1 MTLLNAT
8 KNQSY
13 LILSISQ
20 CDEAIKSRFF
30 QLGFIPGR
38 QIILKRKAPLFGD
51 PLLIE
56 VDDSQIALTKA
67 EANLIQIQNIEA

>member
-8 KNQSY
+8 KNQTY
-13 LILSISQ
+13 LISSISE

-38 QIILKRKAPLFGD
+38 QILLRRKAPLFGD

-56 VDDSQIALTKA
+56 IDDSQVALTKT
-67 EANLIQIQNIEA
+67 EANLIQIQQLEA

>member
-8 KNQSY
+8 KNQLY
-13 LILSISQ
+13 LISSISE

-38 QIILKRKAPLFGD
+38 EILLKRKAPFFGD
-51 PLLIE
+51 PLLVEI
-56 VDDSQIALTKA
+56 DDSQIALTKS
-67 EANLIQIQNIEA
+67 EANLIQIQNLEA